1 MGLFKRQSADKPD
14 KAPAAPAR
22 PAGPAPLVMA
32 TAAAAAPR
40 APIPMT
46 ASGVPDLSAELK
58 RQLAQANARV
68 FAYSNFVKQVD
79 CWQCG
84 APKQLPSKTA
94 YIYCDHC
101 GALTDYD
108 FRIANFNS
116 NAALTNQVYAYLSAP
131 VQPAIDISI
140 ATGNKDRYR
149 ALIRPVYAEWIR
161 QCPQANS
168 PRCANDAEFFERQ
181 VTYQVEGSMAR
192 DFDKSTHQVTQQL
205 VAATRALQRVPQPDG
220 SYLVSD
226 GIWQVAALFKQ
237 QMEMSYQ
244 VLKDNGI
251 MELDPEGAPVSVWL
265 KMEFTIFCQNW
276 LPKVPKADSD
286 RFLAFFGLNGEYRE
300 VKIVDAD
307 TKKCGGC
314 GDELKTV
321 PGAQQVICQSCGRKL
336 DIAGGEV
343 PCQNCGAPLSFP
355 VGTSALDC
363 PYCHTN
369 THRV

>member
-1 MGLFKRQSADKPD
+1 MAASATV
-14 KAPAAPAR
+14 AAPH
-22 PAGPAPLVMA
+22 
-32 TAAAAAPR
+32 
-40 APIPMT
+40 PIPLT
-46 ASGVPDLSAELK
+46 PSGVPDLSAELK
-58 RQLAQANARV
+58 ARLAQANARV
-68 FAYSNFVKQVD
+68 FAYSDFVKQVA

-84 APKQLPSKTA
+84 AQKQLPSKTA

-108 FRIANFNS
+108 YRMANFNS
-116 NAALTNQVYAYLSAP
+116 HAALTNTVFVYLTAP
-131 VQPAIDISI
+131 IQPAVDIAV

-149 ALIRPVYAEWIR
+149 QLMRPAYAEWIR
-161 QCPQANS
+161 QCPLANS
-168 PRCANDAEFFERQ
+168 PRCANDAEFFGRQ
-181 VTYQVEGSMAR
+181 LTYQLEGSLAR
-192 DFDKSTHQVTQQL
+192 DFDKSTHSVGQQL
-205 VAATRALQRVPQPDG
+205 TAATMALQKIRQPDG
-220 SYLVSD
+220 SFLVGD

-244 VLKDNGI
+244 VLQDNGI

-276 LPKVPKADSD
+276 LPSVPKADSE
-286 RFLAFFGLNGEYRE
+286 RLLAFFGLNGEYTK
-300 VKIVDAD
+300 VKVVDAE

-321 PGAQQVICQSCGRKL
+321 PGAQQVICESCGRKL

-355 VGTSALDC
+355 VGTSAITC
-363 PYCHTN
+363 PYCHAN